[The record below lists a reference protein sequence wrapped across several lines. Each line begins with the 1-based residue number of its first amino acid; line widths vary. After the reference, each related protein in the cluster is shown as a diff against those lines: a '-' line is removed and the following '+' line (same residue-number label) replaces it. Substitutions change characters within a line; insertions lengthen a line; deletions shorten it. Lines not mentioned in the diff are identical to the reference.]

1 MVKKVVITF
10 PGESAGR
17 SLTYELVKEFDIKVN
32 ILKADMELSRGGK
45 LVVELDADAD
55 KIDRAIAYMEQSGVE
70 VSSVGSKIRHNSE
83 LCIDCGACTSSCLA
97 GALSIQAPDWKLN
110 FDPDK
115 CVVCK
120 LCLGS
125 CPLGLFEI
133 EFA

>member
-1 MVKKVVITF
+1 MLAIEKMI
-10 PGESAGR
+10 AI
-17 SLTYELVKEFDIKVN
+17 D
-32 ILKADMELSRGGK
+32 KADCAGCYACANK
-45 LVVELDADAD
+45 CPVQ
-55 KIDRAIAYMEQSGVE
+55 AIAMVE
-70 VSSVGSKIRHNSE
+70 DEEGFRYPQVAREK
-83 LCIDCGACTSSCLA
+83 CIDCGACTSSCLA
-97 GALSIQAPDWKLN
+97 GALSIQAPDWKLK